1 MQPHHC
7 DNSIPSAH
15 GVHICLWLTA
25 NVAVAGEQQVWSI
38 LSHPWICLWQRREG
52 LGSLL
57 HDTGSFGSSS
67 FWEGCREVLI
77 VGRFGRVPTKPSQGR
92 GLQRAAHPPGKGL
105 LLGQET
111 QYLDLLHHVA
121 ELDQELF
128 RFLGSV

>member
-1 MQPHHC
+1 M
-7 DNSIPSAH
+7 
-15 GVHICLWLTA
+15 HICLWLTA

-38 LSHPWICLWQRREG
+38 LLHPWLCLRQRREG

-67 FWEGCREVLI
+67 FWEGCGGVLI
-77 VGRFGRVPTKPSQGR
+77 VGPFGRAPTKPRQGR